1 MPLPNFGGERSSTNR
16 FALRPAF
23 LEPGSGGRP
32 WFATCKAAPSD
43 PRMKRPPAY
52 FYDLDERPPWHWL
65 VLYALQW
72 AVILFP
78 ALIIAAR
85 LCAQALNLTAAE
97 EVRFVQLTLLV
108 SGLFTVFQTLY
119 GHRYPVLEGP
129 STAVLLTYALLAR
142 NGLGVIQ
149 GGAIIAGVA
158 LAVLVLTGAVQRLLR
173 FITPNVVGVILML
186 IAFTLLPHLVR
197 PVIGSDGAHP
207 EGDPIVFALALV
219 LVLLITTGSHW
230 LTGIWKT
237 LTVFFGMLL
246 GTAVFAVLG
255 RLDPAPLQ
263 SAAWVSLPRP
273 WASLSPT
280 LYWPAVLSYG
290 FAYLA
295 VLVNSLGSLQ
305 GIAAITAPG
314 RLPRAIRRGLMVN
327 AIGGICCGALGI
339 VGTVSYSTSPGVLL
353 VNRVAS
359 RFAVTGCGVLLALA
373 ALVPKLSS
381 LLALVPASV
390 VAAALCVA
398 MGGQVGAGLAIVSG
412 GKELASRD
420 YFVVGIPI
428 VLGTFL
434 SLLPEPFLA
443 LLPGPVRVLMGN
455 GLIAGIFLVLLL
467 EHCLLPAP
475 RPAAKE

>member
-149 GGAIIAGVA
+149 GGAIIAVMDIVEVITWEEA
-158 LAVLVLTGAVQRLLR
+158 LARYPDQDQYISGPLCW
-173 FITPNVVGVILML
+173 
-186 IAFTLLPHLVR
+186 
-197 PVIGSDGAHP
+197 VIGSVRQLP
-207 EGDPIVFALALV
+207 EPI
-219 LVLLITTGSHW
+219 
-230 LTGIWKT
+230 
-237 LTVFFGMLL
+237 
-246 GTAVFAVLG
+246 
-255 RLDPAPLQ
+255 PC
-263 SAAWVSLPRP
+263 
-273 WASLSPT
+273 
-280 LYWPAVLSYG
+280 
-290 FAYLA
+290 
-295 VLVNSLGSLQ
+295 
-305 GIAAITAPG
+305 PG
-314 RLPRAIRRGLMVN
+314 RL
-327 AIGGICCGALGI
+327 
-339 VGTVSYSTSPGVLL
+339 
-353 VNRVAS
+353 
-359 RFAVTGCGVLLALA
+359 
-373 ALVPKLSS
+373 S
-381 LLALVPASV
+381 LWECPDL
-390 VAAALCVA
+390 
-398 MGGQVGAGLAIVSG
+398 
-412 GKELASRD
+412 
-420 YFVVGIPI
+420 
-428 VLGTFL
+428 
-434 SLLPEPFLA
+434 
-443 LLPGPVRVLMGN
+443 
-455 GLIAGIFLVLLL
+455 
-467 EHCLLPAP
+467 
-475 RPAAKE
+475 